1 MNDELLRKMNKVKN
15 NLNSA
20 KSELRNVKNIFVDSI
35 SVNGLAFKESDFSI
49 IENKL
54 NVQINNLNVK
64 IIPKIKSM

>member
-35 SVNGLAFKESDFSI
+35 SVNGLAFKDSDFSI

-54 NVQINNLNVK
+54 NVQINNLNGK